1 MAKRKEYE
9 VGYGKP
15 PKSGQFKK
23 GQSGNP
29 KGRSKGAKNF
39 STELEEELQEKI
51 PIRENGRVKKVSKQR
66 AMLKSLS
73 SLAVQGNVRAAT
85 ALATFIHR
93 HLKGEDPLEE
103 DFLLPEEEEAIWNHL
118 ESRIRRQPRTRKRT
132 RPLKGTKS

>member
-1 MAKRKEYE
+1 MQDDKE

-15 PKSGQFKK
+15 PKATRFKK

-39 STELEEELQEKI
+39 STELEEELQETI
-51 PIRENGRVKKVSKQR
+51 PIRENGRLKKVSKQR

-85 ALATFIHR
+85 ALGAFIHR
-93 HLKGEDPLEE
+93 HLEGDDPLEE
-103 DFLLPEEEEAIWNHL
+103 DFLTPEEEEAIWKHL
-118 ESRIRRQPRTRKRT
+118 QSRIRRQPRTRQRT
-132 RPLKGTKS
+132 RPWKGKKS